1 MKVPEQKVQELFLF
15 LKNFLYICT
24 MNTKEALE
32 KIKEVHGDKYKV
44 EDGWEYKNAKS
55 DITLYCPEHGEFHK
69 DFYRLVNMK
78 QGCPTCSHSGV
89 VYKPLSFWNNKEN
102 CIEEAKK
109 YSNKYDLQKHCPSCY
124 RGMFRNG
131 WLDEIADLY
140 YDDSIHYMKY
150 NEPINCVYIY
160 EYKDLNSFYVGRT
173 NNIKRRHRQH
183 CNGYGHRDG
192 TRTYDVVYKFAK
204 ENGVEIPKP
213 VILEEKLTAEQSQER
228 EDYWKRYYADK
239 GLKCLNKA
247 ITGVGKGS
255 LGARLKWDYSACKK
269 EASKYVSRQKLRE
282 SNQSVYNACL
292 KNGWLEDFFD
302 NWAKKKDTYW
312 NNLDNVL
319 NAAKECTGARDMI
332 KKFGG
337 AYNSAIK
344 NGWKEL
350 LEYKKG

>member
-1 MKVPEQKVQELFLF
+1 
-15 LKNFLYICT
+15 
-24 MNTKEALE
+24 MNTKEALV
-32 KIKEVHGDKYKV
+32 KIKLVHGDKYKIS
-44 EDGWEYKNAKS
+44 DSWEYKNAKS

-78 QGCPTCSHSGV
+78 QGCPACSRGGV

-109 YSNKYDLQKHCPSCY
+109 YNNKYDLQKHCPGCY

-131 WLDEIADLY
+131 WLDEIAEL
-140 YDDSIHYMKY
+140 YDDSIHYMGY

-192 TRTYDVVYKFAK
+192 TRTYDVVYTFAK
-204 ENGVEIPKP
+204 ENGIEIPKP

-255 LGARLKWDYSACKK
+255 LGATIKWTYEEFCK
-269 EASKYVSRQKLRE
+269 EASKYTYKTE
-282 SNQSVYNACL
+282 MKTKNQSAYKAGVQNGWIDKLL
-292 KNGWLEDFFD
+292 KNI
-302 NWAKKKDTYW
+302 KKEDTYW

-319 NAAKECTGARDMI
+319 NAAKECTGARDMV

-337 AYNSAIK
+337 AYNAARK
-344 NGWKEL
+344 NGWTGL
-350 LEYKKG
+350 LKYKS

>member
-1 MKVPEQKVQELFLF
+1 
-15 LKNFLYICT
+15 

-32 KIKEVHGDKYKV
+32 KIKEVHGNKYKISYS
-44 EDGWEYKNAKS
+44 WEYKNAKS

-78 QGCPTCSHSGV
+78 QGCPVCSHGGK
-89 VYKPLSFWNNKEN
+89 VYRKQGYWNVKEH

-109 YSNKYDLQKHCPSCY
+109 YRNKFELQRKCSRCY
-124 RGMFRNG
+124 CSSLEHG

-140 YDDSIHYMKY
+140 YDDSIHYMGY

-192 TRTYDVVYKFAK
+192 TRTYDVVYTFAK
-204 ENGVEIPKP
+204 ENGIKIPKP

-228 EDYWKRYYADK
+228 EDYWKRYYTDK
-239 GLKCLNKA
+239 GFKCLNKA
-247 ITGVGKGS
+247 VTGIGKGS
-255 LGARLKWDYSACKK
+255 LGATIKWTYEEFCK
-269 EASKYVSRQKLRE
+269 EASKYTYKTE
-282 SNQSVYNACL
+282 MKTKNQSAYKAGL
-292 KNGWLEDFFD
+292 QNGWINEYFKDRKKED
-302 NWAKKKDTYW
+302 NYW
-312 NNLDNVL
+312 DNLDNVL

-337 AYNSAIK
+337 AYNSAK
-344 NGWKEL
+344 RNGWKEL
-350 LEYKKG
+350 LIYKDKG

>member
-1 MKVPEQKVQELFLF
+1 
-15 LKNFLYICT
+15 

-55 DITLYCPEHGEFHK
+55 DITLYCPKHGEFHK
-69 DFYRLVNMK
+69 GFYRLVNMK
-78 QGCPTCSHSGV
+78 QGCPTCSHDGV
-89 VYKPLSFWNNKEN
+89 AYKPLSFWNNKEN

-109 YSNKYDLQKHCPSCY
+109 YNNKYDLQKHCPSCY
-124 RGMFRNG
+124 RGAFRNG
-131 WLDEIADLY
+131 WLDEIAEL
-140 YDDSIHYMKY
+140 YDDSVHYMKY

-160 EYKDLNSFYVGRT
+160 EYKKLNSFYVGRT

-192 TRTYDVVYKFAK
+192 TRTYDIVYTFAK
-204 ENGVEIPKP
+204 ENGIEIPKP

-228 EDYWKRYYADK
+228 EDYWKKYYTDK

-247 ITGVGKGS
+247 TTGVGKGS
-255 LGARLKWDYSACKK
+255 LGATIKWTYEEFCK
-269 EASKYVSRQKLRE
+269 EASKYMYKTEMKLG
-282 SNQSVYNACL
+282 NQSAYRAGVQ
-292 KNGWLEDFFD
+292 NGWINELYDD
-302 NWAKKKDTYW
+302 KKKKDKYW
-312 NNLDNVL
+312 NDLENVL
-319 NAAKECTGARDMI
+319 KAAKECTGARDMV

>member
-1 MKVPEQKVQELFLF
+1 
-15 LKNFLYICT
+15 
-24 MNTKEALE
+24 MNTKEALV
-32 KIKEVHGDKYKV
+32 KIKLVHGDKYKIS
-44 EDGWEYKNAKS
+44 DSWEYKNAKS

-78 QGCPTCSHSGV
+78 QGCPACSRGGV

-109 YSNKYDLQKHCPSCY
+109 YNNKYDLQKHCPGCY

-131 WLDEIADLY
+131 WLDEIAEL
-140 YDDSIHYMKY
+140 YDDSIHYMGY

-192 TRTYDVVYKFAK
+192 TRTYDVVYTFAK

-255 LGARLKWDYSACKK
+255 LGATIKWTYEEFCK
-269 EASKYVSRQKLRE
+269 EASKYTYKTE
-282 SNQSVYNACL
+282 MKTKNQSAYKAGVQNGWIDKLL
-292 KNGWLEDFFD
+292 KNI
-302 NWAKKKDTYW
+302 KKEDTYW

-319 NAAKECTGARDMI
+319 NAAKECTGARDMV

-337 AYNSAIK
+337 AYNAARK
-344 NGWKEL
+344 NGWTGL
-350 LEYKKG
+350 LKYKS

>member
-1 MKVPEQKVQELFLF
+1 MTTE
-15 LKNFLYICT
+15 
-24 MNTKEALE
+24 EALE

-69 DFYRLVNMK
+69 DFYRLVNKK
-78 QGCPTCSHSGV
+78 QGCPACSYGFTH
-89 VYKPLSFWNNKEN
+89 KPFGYWNVKEH

-109 YSNKYDLQKHCPSCY
+109 YVNKWELQRKSEGCY
-124 RGMFRNG
+124 CSAVKNG
-131 WLDEIADLY
+131 WLDDISALY
-140 YDDSIHYMKY
+140 DNSIHYMKY
-150 NEPINCVYIY
+150 DEPVNCVYIY

-192 TRTYDVVYKFAK
+192 TRTYDIVYTFAK
-204 ENGVEIPKP
+204 ENGIEIPKP
-213 VILEEKLTAEQSQER
+213 IILEEKLTAEQSQER
-228 EDYWKRYYADK
+228 EDYWKKYYTDK

-269 EASKYVSRQKLRE
+269 EASKYISRYEMKTK
-282 SNQSVYNACL
+282 NQSAYNAAR
-292 KNGWLEDFFD
+292 KNGWINEFF
-302 NWAKKKDTYW
+302 NGWAKKIDSYW

-319 NAAKECTGARDMI
+319 NAAKECISARDMA

-337 AYNSAIK
+337 AYNSAK
-344 NGWKEL
+344 RNGWKEL
-350 LEYKKG
+350 LIYKDKG

>member
-1 MKVPEQKVQELFLF
+1 
-15 LKNFLYICT
+15 

-32 KIKEVHGDKYKV
+32 KIKEVHENKYKV

-78 QGCPTCSHSGV
+78 QGCPTCSRGGA
-89 VYKPLSFWNNKEN
+89 VYKSLSFWNNKEN

-109 YSNKYDLQKHCPSCY
+109 YNNKYDLQKHCPSCY

-131 WLDEIADLY
+131 WLDEMAELY

-160 EYKDLNSFYVGRT
+160 EYKELNSFYVGRT

-183 CNGYGHRDG
+183 CNGYGHSDG
-192 TRTYDVVYKFAK
+192 TRTYDVVYTFAK

-213 VILEEKLTAEQSQER
+213 IILEENLTAEQSQER
-228 EDYWKRYYADK
+228 EDYWKMYYTEK

-255 LGARLKWDYSACKK
+255 LGATIRWTYDEFCK
-269 EASKYVSRQKLRE
+269 EASKYTYKTEMKLH
-282 SNQSVYNACL
+282 NQSAYRAGVQ
-292 KNGWLEDFFD
+292 NGWINEFFK
-302 NWAKKKDTYW
+302 NRKKVDKYW
-312 NNLDNVL
+312 DNLDNVL
-319 NAAKECTGARDMI
+319 NAAKECTGARDMT

-337 AYNSAIK
+337 AYNAAVK
-344 NGWKEL
+344 NGWKDL
-350 LEYKKG
+350 LKYKSKG